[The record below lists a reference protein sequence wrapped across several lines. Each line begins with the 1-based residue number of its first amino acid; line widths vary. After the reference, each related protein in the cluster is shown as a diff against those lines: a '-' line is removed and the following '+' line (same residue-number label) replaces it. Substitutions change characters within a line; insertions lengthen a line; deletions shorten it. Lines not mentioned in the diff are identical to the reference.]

1 MFKKLY
7 QKFTVHLLIISIILM
22 ATKYL
27 LTHLK
32 LDIVTPYFAY
42 IILLF
47 VIVAATFQYLLLRSV
62 ISNPRK
68 FILFFLGG
76 TISKLFLYFGFL
88 VYFLLVVSVSPKI
101 FIFNFA
107 IIYIIYT
114 MFEIVSTLYQLKK
127 IGDINQK
134 DKQIE

>member
-1 MFKKLY
+1 
-7 QKFTVHLLIISIILM
+7 
-22 ATKYL
+22 
-27 LTHLK
+27 
-32 LDIVTPYFAY
+32 
-42 IILLF
+42 
-47 VIVAATFQYLLLRSV
+47 
-62 ISNPRK
+62 
-68 FILFFLGG
+68 
-76 TISKLFLYFGFL
+76 
-88 VYFLLVVSVSPKI
+88 VVSVSPKI